1 MRFSTL
7 RLLALCLPLIV
18 FFIVVACEPGDSDS
32 EVAEAD
38 DDADQTEDN
47 LDALPSDDP
56 NRYHWDGFTHPFYE
70 GWFFRLVIPDGPSFA
85 FIYSIQNP
93 AAVDGD
99 PSSAQVIVARSG
111 GDSVENVVGIEEFAA
126 SSRRF
131 SIRIGDHIAH
141 EREFAGRIEDD
152 GREVRWEVDYE
163 VLEPWPDTM
172 GGLTNVDGLP
182 VNWYVGALRGRGHG
196 EIDWN
201 GERFSFE
208 NAAVFQDH
216 NWGDYFPTG
225 YIWLQTQ
232 EFGDAGDALAVAGG
246 KVGPFEAGMFIWRR
260 GTELVEIRSQ
270 DLNALF
276 RFSGDVETGEV
287 VADIISQRRRY
298 VVTGFFADD
307 VPAILPAPRPD
318 GNVPY
323 TRMAI
328 DGVIRL
334 EVLAWNRGWNLEEEV
349 WFGHAGVEMG
359 GDYGPPVF

>member
-1 MRFSTL
+1 MWFYARRIWVL
-7 RLLALCLPLIV
+7 LLAVAVLAFVAGCL
-18 FFIVVACEPGDSDS
+18 SDDNES
-32 EVAEAD
+32 EVVESD
-38 DDADQTEDN
+38 DDDQAVDN
-47 LDALPSDDP
+47 SDVPPSTDP
-56 NRYHWDGFTHPFYE
+56 NRYHWDGLTHPFYE
-70 GWFFRLVIPDGPSFA
+70 GWFFRVVVPNGPSFA
-85 FIYSIQNP
+85 FIYSVQNP
-93 AAVDGD
+93 AAVAGD
-99 PSSAQVIVARSG
+99 PSSAQVIVACSG

-126 SSRRF
+126 SSRHF

-182 VNWYVGALRGRGHG
+182 VNWHVGALRGRGHG
-196 EIDWN
+196 EIDWD
-201 GERFSFE
+201 GERLSIE

-225 YIWLQTQ
+225 YIWMQSQ

-260 GTELVEIRSQ
+260 GNELVEIRSQ
-270 DLNALF
+270 DLDALI
-276 RFSGDVETGEV
+276 RFSSDFDQGEV

-298 VVTGFFADD
+298 LVTGYFADD
-307 VPAILPAPRPD
+307 VPAILPAPRPE

-323 TRMAI
+323 TRMVIA
-328 DGVIRL
+328 GVIRIQ
-334 EVLAWNRGWNLEEEV
+334 VMTWNRGWQLEDEV
-349 WFGHAGVEMG
+349 WSGNGGVEMG